1 MPQVRA
7 VNTRV
12 MIYDIIKT
20 YGKGKGEDTMWR
32 SVKALSKTLEDNLT
46 SDEYCKIERDIYA
59 SMVGGHYNEEY
70 AHCDVRKMYYVNRN
84 GMKMSA
90 PYWTDE
96 QVAEVYSKV
105 KNEIPGAYNMWDFYV
120 TLNMTKS
127 DNCNLFMRW
136 WQGSSDA
143 EREQRVIEMAVN
155 WLCDEDNPYGE
166 EKIWRYLNG

>member
-1 MPQVRA
+1 
-7 VNTRV
+7 
-12 MIYDIIKT
+12 
-20 YGKGKGEDTMWR
+20 
-32 SVKALSKTLEDNLT
+32 
-46 SDEYCKIERDIYA
+46 
-59 SMVGGHYNEEY
+59 MVGGHYNEEY

-96 QVAEVYSKV
+96 QVAEVYNKV

-143 EREQRVIEMAVN
+143 EREQRVVEMTVN
-155 WLCDEDNPYGE
+155 WLCDDDNPYGD